1 MTFNRDLAT
10 RIVNQGDRDVA
21 YFFAGR
27 GAEIARFD
35 SALRESSG
43 KRQAVFRIF
52 QAAPG
57 CGKTSLAAHL
67 RANRT
72 TDVLFVPVGKG
83 DLKSRDALFA
93 RVGEAIDGESSRSSK
108 VARAAAQAVGAW
120 LKIKPVGDA
129 AAAFMADMTAP
140 KPTLVLHM
148 DEAQLLDQEQD
159 ALVHLH
165 TDGLD
170 LPSVCLFTGLSH
182 TESRLRSVGGLSRLA
197 ENVTTN
203 MGRMADAECAEST
216 AMMLDKLGV
225 EGADAE
231 RQKAVEAV
239 VVEAHGWPQH
249 LFCAQQA
256 LCRELVRTDGS
267 LRGVD
272 LDTLRAD
279 SQADRHAYYQGRLEG
294 ELARWPKLAAAVAA
308 QVMRQEVDTEPELTK
323 LCRRE
328 VRRLKLDE
336 DRDFGVEPVEF
347 VRQMVEKGV
356 LSPTGERRYV
366 VPIPSMLTWL
376 GERHGASIPEA
387 HPAL

>member
-1 MTFNRDLAT
+1 MTFNRDFAT
-10 RIVNQGDRDVA
+10 RIINQGDRDVA
-21 YFFAGR
+21 LFFAGR
-27 GAEIARFD
+27 EAEIARFD
-35 SALRESSG
+35 SALRETSG

-52 QAAPG
+52 QGAPG

-72 TDVLFVPVGKG
+72 TDALFVPVGKS

-93 RVGEAIDGESSRSSK
+93 RVGEAIDGERSRGGK
-108 VARAAAQAVGAW
+108 VAHAVAQAVGAW

-129 AAAFMADMTAP
+129 AAQFMADMTAP

-159 ALVHLH
+159 ALVYLH

-170 LPSVCLFTGLSH
+170 LPTVCLFTGLSH
-182 TESRLRSVGGLSRLA
+182 TESRIRSVGGLSRLA
-197 ENVTTN
+197 KNVTTN

-231 RQKAVEAV
+231 GQKAVET
-239 VVEAHGWPQH
+239 VVEAAHGWPQH

-267 LRGVD
+267 HRGVD
-272 LDTLRAD
+272 PDTLRAD
-279 SQADRHAYYQGRLEG
+279 SEADRHAYYQGRLEG
-294 ELARWPKLAAAVAA
+294 DLARWPKLAAAVAA
-308 QVMRQEVDTEPELTK
+308 EVMRQEVDTEPELTK

-336 DRDFGVEPVEF
+336 DRDFGVEPVDF

-356 LSPTGERRYV
+356 LSPTAERRYV

-376 GERHGASIPEA
+376 GERYGASTPEA

>member
-1 MTFNRDLAT
+1 M
-10 RIVNQGDRDVA
+10 
-21 YFFAGR
+21 
-27 GAEIARFD
+27 
-35 SALRESSG
+35 
-43 KRQAVFRIF
+43 
-52 QAAPG
+52 
-57 CGKTSLAAHL
+57 
-67 RANRT
+67 
-72 TDVLFVPVGKG
+72 
-83 DLKSRDALFA
+83 
-93 RVGEAIDGESSRSSK
+93 
-108 VARAAAQAVGAW
+108 GAW

-129 AAAFMADMTAP
+129 AAEFVAERTAP

-148 DEAQLLDQEQD
+148 DEAQLIDQEQD
-159 ALVHLH
+159 ALVLLH
-165 TDGLD
+165 TDGVD
-170 LPSVCLFTGLSH
+170 LPALCLFTGLSH

-197 ENVTTN
+197 KNVTTN
-203 MGRMADAECAEST
+203 MGRMADPECAEST

-225 EGADAE
+225 EGPDAE
-231 RQKAVEAV
+231 RQEAVETV
-239 VVEAHGWPQH
+239 VEEAHGWPQH

-256 LCRELVRTDGS
+256 LCRELVRTDGG
-267 LRGVD
+267 LRAVD

-328 VRRLKLDE
+328 VSRLKLDE

-366 VPIPSMLTWL
+366 VPTPSMLTWL
-376 GERHGASIPEA
+376 ADRHGASTPEA
-387 HPAL
+387 YPAL

>member
-1 MTFNRDLAT
+1 MTFDSDFANQ
-10 RIVNQGDRDVA
+10 IINQGDRDVA
-21 YFFAGR
+21 HFFAGR
-27 GAEIARFD
+27 EAEIARFD
-35 SALRESSG
+35 SALRESSD

-52 QAAPG
+52 QGAPG

-72 TDVLFVPVGKG
+72 TDVLFVSVGKA
-83 DLKSRDALFA
+83 DLKSKDALFS
-93 RVGEAIDGESSRSSK
+93 RVADAIDGERSRGGK
-108 VARAAAQAVGAW
+108 VAQAAAQSVAAW

-129 AAAFMADMTAP
+129 AAEFLADMTAP

-159 ALVHLH
+159 ALMHLH

-170 LPSVCLFTGLSH
+170 LPTVCLFTGLSH
-182 TESRLRSVGGLSRLA
+182 TESRIRGLGGLSRLA
-197 ENVTTN
+197 KNATTN
-203 MGRMADAECAEST
+203 MGRMADTECAEST
-216 AMMLDKLGV
+216 ALMLDKLRV
-225 EGADAE
+225 EGAEAGHQE
-231 RQKAVEAV
+231 AVEAV
-239 VVEAHGWPQH
+239 VEEAHGWPQH

-256 LCRELVRTDGS
+256 LCRELVRTNGS
-267 LRGVD
+267 LRGID
-272 LDTLRAD
+272 LDTLRAE

-294 ELARWPKLAAAVAA
+294 ELARWPKLAAAVAG
-308 QVMRQEVDTEPELTK
+308 QVMREEIDTEPELTK

-336 DRDFGVEPVEF
+336 DQDFRVEPIDF

-376 GERHGASIPEA
+376 GDRYGAHTPEA
-387 HPAL
+387 YPTF